1 MRNVI
6 GGDGGLWLL
15 EGGQQPRKP
24 IEYTRDLP
32 YTESWDE
39 AIFEKGQSILCVTNP
54 LTKEYIYLPPFSWKL
69 EGQIGILRMVDWD
82 VETDEMMANMEWGS
96 GSVSRP
102 SSGSCS
108 PHMSSAPTSPRSD
121 SSSSSPCNES
131 DKDYKSPFEMIRDR
145 GGSSPRSNIA
155 RSGGNK
161 SPPCFKAKEAQTCTG
176 GRQKKES
183 NCIGA
188 PPVKP
193 NWKWNPRDVHH
204 EPPCISC
211 HTQKCNTRFRHP
223 QQFTNTFSI
232 TDAPCPL
239 MDAPC
244 PAGCTTNH
252 GHVIPVNYTPPPTH
266 REFAR
271 LLDLPADEHQE
282 PWLVLGRTMPSLV
295 PPGYAAPG
303 SPRYQ
308 RPLSKLSLSLSLK
321 LERFVDVIWFIFH
334 VLQLLLI
341 RFTQRNLCCIREFMM
356 KHQQK
361 PD

>member
-1 MRNVI
+1 
-6 GGDGGLWLL
+6 
-15 EGGQQPRKP
+15 
-24 IEYTRDLP
+24 
-32 YTESWDE
+32 
-39 AIFEKGQSILCVTNP
+39 
-54 LTKEYIYLPPFSWKL
+54 
-69 EGQIGILRMVDWD
+69 
-82 VETDEMMANMEWGS
+82 
-96 GSVSRP
+96 
-102 SSGSCS
+102 
-108 PHMSSAPTSPRSD
+108 MSSPPTSPRSD
-121 SSSSSPCNES
+121 SSSSPRNES
-131 DKDYKSPFEMIRDR
+131 DEGYKSPFEKIRDR

-161 SPPCFKAKEAQTCTG
+161 SPPCFKAKEGQTCTG
-176 GRQKKES
+176 GRQKREP

-193 NWKWNPRDVHH
+193 NWKWNPRDAHH

-211 HTQKCNTRFRHP
+211 HTQFCNTRFQHP
-223 QQFTNTFSI
+223 QQFTITFPI
-232 TDAPCPL
+232 

-244 PAGCTTNH
+244 PAGCTTDH

-308 RPLSKLSLSLSLK
+308 PPLSKFSLSLSLSLSS
-321 LERFVDVIWFIFH
+321 W
-334 VLQLLLI
+334 
-341 RFTQRNLCCIREFMM
+341 
-356 KHQQK
+356 
-361 PD
+361 